1 MEVRAEV
8 YGHEPVSFRA
18 QAQYFSPA
26 ERRARARRAF
36 LPLLL
41 GALLSLPIP
50 GWHLVAVPGFLV
62 AAFLIARKRRRQELQ
77 IHSLQGRCPACG
89 EEQEIAQAG
98 LDALPA
104 SLPCPGCGEFLKLQ
118 ALR

>member
-1 MEVRAEV
+1 MEV
-8 YGHEPVSFRA
+8 YGHEPGRMRA
-18 QAQYFSPA
+18 EGVLFTPAQ
-26 ERRARARRAF
+26 RRSRARRVF
-36 LPLLL
+36 LLLLL
-41 GALLSLPIP
+41 GALASFPIP
-50 GWHLVAVPGFLV
+50 GWHLVGVPGFLV
-62 AAFLIARKRRRQELQ
+62 GAVMLARKRRRQELQ
-77 IHSLQGRCPACG
+77 IYSLQGRCPACG

>member
-1 MEVRAEV
+1 MEVRSEA

-18 QAQYFSPA
+18 QAQLFSPA

-62 AAFLIARKRRRQELQ
+62 AAFLIARKRRRQELH
-77 IHSLQGRCPACG
+77 IESLSGRCPACG
-89 EEQEIAQAG
+89 GDHTLTPSG
-98 LDALPA
+98 LDELPA
-104 SLPCPGCGEFLKLQ
+104 SLPCPGCGEYLQ
-118 ALR
+118 ISALR

>member
-18 QAQYFSPA
+18 QAQHFSPA
-26 ERRARARRAF
+26 ERRTRARRAF
-36 LPLLL
+36 IPLLL

-62 AAFLIARKRRRQELQ
+62 AAFLIARKRRRQELH
-77 IHSLQGRCPACG
+77 IESLSGRCPACG
-89 EEQEIAQAG
+89 GDQTLTPSG
-98 LDALPA
+98 LDELPT
-104 SLPCPGCGEFLKLQ
+104 SLPCPDCGEYLQ
-118 ALR
+118 ISRLR

>member
-18 QAQYFSPA
+18 QAQHFSPA

-62 AAFLIARKRRRQELQ
+62 AAFLIARKRRRQELH
-77 IHSLQGRCPACG
+77 IESLSGRCPACG
-89 EEQEIAQAG
+89 EGQMLTPSG
-98 LDALPA
+98 LDELPT
-104 SLPCPGCGEFLKLQ
+104 SLPCPGCGEYLQ
-118 ALR
+118 ISALG